1 MHARLPAGK
10 QLVMSP
16 GHKNEKGLV
25 PLSPPFFESQ
35 FLYPS
40 PYEIAI
46 QKMAG
51 CPWGQ
56 FGPLG
61 KFLTGERRPVWR
73 ATPH

>member
-25 PLSPPFFESQ
+25 PLRFFTLAWQ

-51 CPWGQ
+51 CSWGQ

-61 KFLTGERRPVWR
+61 KFLAGER
-73 ATPH
+73 